1 VAVAVQQQVE
11 EEVLTHHYM
20 DNQVDQVAVVVVL
33 ILLLDVE
40 EQVIPLQQVP
50 LKALMVVVKV
60 VLAKHQQVEE
70 VQQ

>member
-1 VAVAVQQQVE
+1 
-11 EEVLTHHYM
+11 
-20 DNQVDQVAVVVVL
+20 VDLV
-33 ILLLDVE
+33 LDVE

-50 LKALMVVVKV
+50 LKALMVVEQV